1 MPRVE
6 RTRTRRSSPALYT
19 VPLYVSHDA
28 APQQQQQQQQ
38 QQPSSV
44 DEDEEEEDELAEPA
58 AGPSKS
64 ADPSR
69 KHPCLTCGK
78 AFTTSGHLAR
88 HQRTHT
94 GERDFKC
101 PFPECETRCS
111 RQDNLQQQ

>member
-6 RTRTRRSSPALYT
+6 RTRTRRSSPAPYT

-28 APQQQQQQQQ
+28 APQQQQQQQ